1 MAVLTPHDAS
11 PSAATH
17 DVPLVV
23 GLDDTLVRTDSTIE
37 SLFVLIRHDPIR
49 LLGMPFWLG
58 GGLAH
63 FKQRLNQTIMP
74 DVHTLPYRADLLE
87 FLREQRREGRYIVLA
102 TGADMKLAQ
111 AIASETGL
119 FDRVIASD
127 GSINLV
133 GDKKRE
139 RLAAEFGQR
148 GFDYVGGRRRD
159 YPVWCAARKA
169 WMVCA
174 SPRLVREV
182 AKVTP
187 VEAGFNSEPT
197 TWGDV
202 FHELRALH
210 WVKNVL
216 VFLPVVAAHGLLA
229 PNWLERALLAFVAFS
244 LWASSVYLLNDL
256 LDLPIDRQHPQ
267 KKNRMLASGQIR
279 PAHALALLMLLLA
292 SAVALSV
299 YLSVAFFGVMTA
311 YFLMMM
317 AYSVRL
323 KDIPLLDVS
332 ILSWGYAMRVVAGEV
347 ATNILLSPWV
357 LAFIVLLFASF
368 TLVKRCAE
376 LVRVDSLGEA
386 EPQRV
391 CGYLAADTGILIAQG
406 IVSGYLAVFVFAMY
420 TNTEVMHIPYPRHEI
435 FWGVCGLLLYWIN
448 YLWLMVVRHRMYHDP
463 VIFVFADPVSRWLLV
478 AMSVTAALT
487 L

>member
-1 MAVLTPHDAS
+1 
-11 PSAATH
+11 
-17 DVPLVV
+17 
-23 GLDDTLVRTDSTIE
+23 
-37 SLFVLIRHDPIR
+37 
-49 LLGMPFWLG
+49 
-58 GGLAH
+58 
-63 FKQRLNQTIMP
+63 
-74 DVHTLPYRADLLE
+74 
-87 FLREQRREGRYIVLA
+87 
-102 TGADMKLAQ
+102 
-111 AIASETGL
+111 
-119 FDRVIASD
+119 
-127 GSINLV
+127 
-133 GDKKRE
+133 
-139 RLAAEFGQR
+139 
-148 GFDYVGGRRRD
+148 
-159 YPVWCAARKA
+159 
-169 WMVCA
+169 
-174 SPRLVREV
+174 
-182 AKVTP
+182 
-187 VEAGFNSEPT
+187 
-197 TWGDV
+197 
-202 FHELRALH
+202 
-210 WVKNVL
+210 
-216 VFLPVVAAHGLLA
+216 
-229 PNWLERALLAFVAFS
+229 
-244 LWASSVYLLNDL
+244 
-256 LDLPIDRQHPQ
+256 
-267 KKNRMLASGQIR
+267 
-279 PAHALALLMLLLA
+279 
-292 SAVALSV
+292 
-299 YLSVAFFGVMTA
+299 MTA